1 MKKLMLIL
9 VFTSL
14 SFLHE
19 AQGNL
24 QFNQVKLVTTAQTVP
39 AGKVWKVESCTYNG
53 GAAFYV
59 NNGAIST
66 VYGLMSI
73 VVNGVIIP
81 VSIYVGGNSSSF
93 SNAHSFP
100 MWLPAG
106 STIATG
112 TNAAF
117 VSVIEFNVVP

>member
-53 GAAFYV
+53 ASTFVLNQV
-59 NNGAIST
+59 NQQIYA
-66 VYGLMSI
+66 LMSI
-73 VVNGVIIP
+73 VVNGVVIP
-81 VSIYVGGNSSSF
+81 VSIYVGGSSSSF
-93 SNAHSFP
+93 SNAQTFP